1 MNKMTLAISAIKQIS
16 NRECDGKYSGG
27 KATLGATVRERKSE
41 EGKLGN

>member
-27 KATLGATVRERKSE
+27 KATLGAIVRERKSE